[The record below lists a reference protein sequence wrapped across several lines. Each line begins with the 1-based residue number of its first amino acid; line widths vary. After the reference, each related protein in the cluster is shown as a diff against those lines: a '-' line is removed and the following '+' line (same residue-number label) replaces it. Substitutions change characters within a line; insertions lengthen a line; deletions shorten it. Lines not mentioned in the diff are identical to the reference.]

1 MGDKALVYGRLA
13 QARGFS
19 FFFSFPLRIL
29 QVASV
34 LFCWGVPDRGQS
46 GRRKRRRSLQGIKL
60 GHRRCECNA
69 GMKRSEGELTRRRSA
84 GSTQC
89 RRSPRAAGAKKK
101 GVGRWVGRVVEPNL
115 AGTLDRTRSSSQWRR
130 QARCAQAVYL
140 VEFAGRAVVVARQEH
155 AAERVAEGLNQAE
168 VPRHEGPRRR
178 RLHQMQLVQCA
189 AVQQEEEGERG
200 GERPSPIIHH
210 ALARSNRWG
219 ERRKEKK
226 KRKGELRALPALEH
240 PWRPV
245 LVPRAGRLLLLVL
258 RRHGSPFLLT
268 LSAAS

>member
-1 MGDKALVYGRLA
+1 MRMQCRHEAE
-13 QARGFS
+13 
-19 FFFSFPLRIL
+19 
-29 QVASV
+29 
-34 LFCWGVPDRGQS
+34 
-46 GRRKRRRSLQGIKL
+46 RRRTHAQEVGGFHTMPAITTS
-60 GHRRCECNA
+60 
-69 GMKRSEGELTRRRSA
+69 
-84 GSTQC
+84 C
-89 RRSPRAAGAKKK
+89 RRQKKK

-115 AGTLDRTRSSSQWRR
+115 AGALDRTRSSSQWRR

-226 KRKGELRALPALEH
+226 KERRA
-240 PWRPV
+240 
-245 LVPRAGRLLLLVL
+245 AGLACL
-258 RRHGSPFLLT
+258 
-268 LSAAS
+268 